1 MVDGARSDQYGW
13 TESRSD
19 LLKETLARVA
29 PGTGLR
35 DGLERI
41 LRGGTG
47 ALIVLGHDSD
57 VEKICDGGF
66 HLDVEFAPTRLREL
80 AKMDGAVV
88 LSTDGKRIVRANVQ
102 LVPDPSIPTEESGTR
117 HRAAERT
124 AIQTQ
129 HPVIS
134 VSASMSI
141 VSVYVDGV
149 RRVVESPD
157 PILSRAN
164 VALSTLERYKA
175 RLDEVI
181 GALGRAEIEDY
192 VLLRDAMSAAQ
203 RMEMV
208 RRVGVEIEEYVL
220 ELGVNGRQVSLQL
233 EELISENDAVRE
245 LLVRD
250 YYASPEPATTEE
262 VHHTLETIEQ
272 LSDADLLDLTL
283 LAGAFGYPT
292 TIEAQDTAM
301 SRVVTGCSPASRGC
315 SSPTSTAWSAASAP
329 SSHCSPVRPPTC
341 RPSRASAAS
350 GPAISARDCP
360 AWPNPASSA
369 TTRIGPQRLLARSST
384 GC

>member
-1 MVDGARSDQYGW
+1 MV
-13 TESRSD
+13 TEAMKSD
-19 LLKETLARVA
+19 LMRETLARVA
-29 PGTGLR
+29 PGTPLR

-117 HRAAERT
+117 HRNAERT
-124 AIQTQ
+124 AIQTG

-164 VALSTLERYKA
+164 VALATLERYKV

-181 GALGRAEIEDY
+181 AALSRAEIEDY
-192 VLLRDAMSAAQ
+192 VLLRDAMAAAQ

-208 RRVGVEIEEYVL
+208 RRVSVEIEEYVL
-220 ELGVNGRQVSLQL
+220 ELGTNGRQVSLQL
-233 EELISENDAVRE
+233 EELISDNDTMRE

-250 YYASPEPATTEE
+250 YYASPEPATTED
-262 VHHTLETIEQ
+262 VRQALEAIEE
-272 LSDADLLDLTL
+272 LSDADLLDLTQ

-301 SRVVTGCSPASRGC
+301 SPRGY
-315 SSPTSTAWSAASAP
+315 
-329 SSHCSPVRPPTC
+329 
-341 RPSRASAAS
+341 
-350 GPAISARDCP
+350 
-360 AWPNPASSA
+360 
-369 TTRIGPQRLLARSST
+369 RLLARISRLQFAHVDRLVRSFGTLQALLAST
-384 GC
+384 SADLQAVEGIGSIWARHIREGLSRLAETSIERYD

>member
-1 MVDGARSDQYGW
+1 MSELTRTSAPRSEP
-13 TESRSD
+13 TREA
-19 LLKETLARVA
+19 LARVA

-47 ALIVLGHDSD
+47 AIIVLGHDSD
-57 VEKICDGGF
+57 VERICDGGF

-88 LSTDGKRIVRANVQ
+88 MSTDGKRIVRANVQ

-124 AIQTQ
+124 AIQTGY
-129 HPVIS
+129 PVIS

-141 VSVYVDGV
+141 VSVYVDGA

-164 VALSTLERYKA
+164 VALSTLERYKL

-181 GALGRAEIEDY
+181 ATLSRAEIEDY
-192 VLLRDAMSAAQ
+192 VLLRDAMSTAQ

-208 RRVGVEIEEYVL
+208 RRVSAEIDEYVL
-220 ELGVNGRQVSLQL
+220 DLGVNGRQVRLQRD
-233 EELISENDAVRE
+233 ELIAENDTMRE

-250 YYASPEPATTEE
+250 YFSGPEPATAAE
-262 VHHTLETIEQ
+262 VRTALAEIES
-272 LSDADLLDLTL
+272 LSDTDLLDLTL

-292 TIEAQDTAM
+292 TIEAQDIAM
-301 SRVVTGCSPASRGC
+301 SPRGYRMLARISRLQFAHIDRLVRSFG
-315 SSPTSTAWSAASAP
+315 TLQALLAGSAADLQAVEGIGSIW
-329 SSHCSPVRPPTC
+329 
-341 RPSRASAAS
+341 SRHIREGLS
-350 GPAISARDCP
+350 
-360 AWPNPASSA
+360 
-369 TTRIGPQRLLARSST
+369 RLAETSIERYD
-384 GC
+384 

>member
-1 MVDGARSDQYGW
+1 MPDTDKHGTARDAL
-13 TESRSD
+13 TR
-19 LLKETLARVA
+19 ETLARVA

-47 ALIVLGHDSD
+47 ALIVLGHDEE

-66 HLDVEFAPTRLREL
+66 RLDVAFAPTRLREL
-80 AKMDGAVV
+80 AKMDGALV
-88 LSTDGKRIVRANVQ
+88 LSTDGERILRANVQ

-124 AIQTQ
+124 AVQTG

-141 VSVYVDGV
+141 VSIYVDGV

-164 VALSTLERYKA
+164 VALSTLERYKS

-181 GALGRAEIEDY
+181 AALSRAEIEDY
-192 VLLRDAMSAAQ
+192 VLLRDAMSTAQ

-208 RRVGVEIEEYVL
+208 RRVSVEIDEYVL

-233 EELISENDAVRE
+233 EELIHDNDTMRE

-262 VHHTLETIEQ
+262 VRQALETIEA

-292 TIEAQDTAM
+292 TIDAQDTAM
-301 SRVVTGCSPASRGC
+301 RPRGY
-315 SSPTSTAWSAASAP
+315 
-329 SSHCSPVRPPTC
+329 
-341 RPSRASAAS
+341 
-350 GPAISARDCP
+350 
-360 AWPNPASSA
+360 
-369 TTRIGPQRLLARSST
+369 RLLARISRLQFAHIDRLVRGFGSLQALLASSSADLQAVE
-384 GC
+384 GIGSIWARHIREGLSRLAESSIERYE

>member
-1 MVDGARSDQYGW
+1 MSDIAR
-13 TESRSD
+13 TEPGTRSE
-19 LLKETLARVA
+19 LMRETLARVA

-47 ALIVLGHDSD
+47 ALIVIGHDSD

-117 HRAAERT
+117 HRSAERT
-124 AIQTQ
+124 AIQTG

-141 VSVYVDGV
+141 VSVYVDGL
-149 RRVVESPD
+149 RKVVESPD

-175 RLDEVI
+175 RLDDVSA
-181 GALGRAEIEDY
+181 ALSRAEIEDY
-192 VLLRDAMSAAQ
+192 VLLRDAMSTAQ

-208 RRVGVEIEEYVL
+208 RRVSAEIDDYVL

-233 EELISENDAVRE
+233 EELIAENDTMRE

-262 VHHTLETIEQ
+262 VRGSLEAIEA
-272 LSDADLLDLTL
+272 LSDADLLDLSL

-301 SRVVTGCSPASRGC
+301 LSLI
-315 SSPTSTAWSAASAP
+315 
-329 SSHCSPVRPPTC
+329 H
-341 RPSRASAAS
+341 
-350 GPAISARDCP
+350 I
-360 AWPNPASSA
+360 
-369 TTRIGPQRLLARSST
+369 
-384 GC
+384 